1 MMAGVGRKPLLS
13 RSNKIKLAIPTLIV
27 LVAAIAGGYQV
38 FAQHQARATLDAAL
52 ANLPP
57 GSVSHYDTMS
67 FNAFTQTLRVGGLAI
82 TRDGH
87 PSFAVQDAAL
97 HHIAGSGTLA
107 DPLKASSVRLVGT
120 TIWRGNRSV
129 TVAIA
134 EGQNIVVLAPGVPP
148 PHGTPSWLVA
158 PRSGTLLSAGSIT
171 ATNIADDEGATLTAF
186 SIADYGDGQLRQASA
201 RGFADTRGNRIATA
215 AAHAI
220 DLDGLDAV
228 FDTGRYGESHP
239 TWPTPRPL
247 IGRAEITGFQSQGA
261 DGSVTIDSF
270 TLDGFAARPFAA
282 APSSGYVKSQAFA
295 RDAAA
300 AMSVGAAAIT
310 GLHYRDDR
318 TKLSGTLSA
327 LSLSGYADGALAQAS
342 LDGLTLMGTDQS
354 QIVVG
359 HFQLTGL
366 NATKLLQDTAA
377 VSGKDIIAAAR
388 QGGVHLGSLALS
400 KVSVTPPA
408 GQTITL
414 DSADQSTTGSAP
426 THFTSRLRG
435 LAIPARSNAE
445 LAQGLGAL
453 GVDRLVLDLDVAG
466 SYDTAQG
473 TAALDP
479 MVLTAHGLGSLSLSA
494 QFTDVPQDLSQT
506 GSALAALSAIGL
518 GPFTIRFTNDT
529 LVQRVIAMQARQANK
544 TPEEVTDE
552 AKLAASFA
560 AAALVPGQQDAGQQ
574 VAAFIADPHTLTV
587 TATPAAPVLFGTF
600 LGPQRDEAKNAL
612 NLQLSAH

>member
-1 MMAGVGRKPLLS
+1 MP
-13 RSNKIKLAIPTLIV
+13 RSTKITLAVPVLIV
-27 LVAAIAGGYQV
+27 VVAAIAGGYQV
-38 FAQHQARATLDAAL
+38 FSQHQARASLDAAL
-52 ANLPP
+52 ANLPA

-87 PSFAVQDAAL
+87 PSFAVRDAAL
-97 HHIAGSGTLA
+97 HHIAGTGTLA
-107 DPLKASSVRLVGT
+107 DPFKASSVRLIGT
-120 TIWRGNRSV
+120 TIWRGNRSL

-134 EGQNIVVLAPGVPP
+134 EGQDIAVLAPGVPP
-148 PHGTPSWLVA
+148 PHSTPSWLVA
-158 PRSGTLLSAGSIT
+158 PRSGTLLSAGSMT
-171 ATNIADDEGATLTAF
+171 AANIADGEGTTLAAF
-186 SIADYGDGQLRQASA
+186 SIADYGDGRIRQASA
-201 RGFADTRGNRIATA
+201 RGFADMRGNRIASA
-215 AAHAI
+215 EAHAI

-228 FDTGRYGESHP
+228 FDNGRYSQGQP
-239 TWPTPRPL
+239 AWPAPRPL
-247 IGRAEITGFQSQGA
+247 IGRAEIMGFQSQGD
-261 DGSVTIDSF
+261 DGLATIDSL
-270 TLDGFAARPFAA
+270 TLVGFAARPFAA
-282 APSSGYVKSQAFA
+282 APTSADVKTEAFA

-300 AMSVGAAAIT
+300 AISVGAAAIT

-342 LDGLTLMGTDQS
+342 LDGLDLTGTGPS
-354 QIVVG
+354 RIVVG

-366 NATKLLQDTAA
+366 NATKLLHDTDA
-377 VSGKDIIAAAR
+377 VSRDDFIAAAR
-388 QGGVHLGSLALS
+388 HGGVHLGSLALT
-400 KVSVTPPA
+400 KVSVTPPTGEA
-408 GQTITL
+408 ITL

-426 THFTSRLRG
+426 THFKARLHG
-435 LAIPARSNAE
+435 LAIPARSNPE
-445 LAQGLGAL
+445 LARGLGAL
-453 GVDRLVLDLDVAG
+453 GVDRLILDLAEAG
-466 SYDTAQG
+466 TYDTAQG
-473 TAALDP
+473 TADLDP
-479 MVLTAHGLGSLSLSA
+479 MVLTARGLGSLRLSA

-506 GSALAALSAIGL
+506 GSALAALGGIGL

-544 TPEEVTDE
+544 TPDEITDE

-560 AAALVPGQQDAGQQ
+560 AAALVPGQPDAGQQ

-600 LGPQRDEAKNAL
+600 LGPQRDEAKSAL